1 MWACSISVEDLWK
14 SLNLIVN
21 RQGCGLFFMCSS
33 KQLRLKLG
41 MEMSF
46 FCFFLAKHFLFNQV
60 DFYAFGIDFYQI
72 WSLFNLFSPV
82 WGPFF
87 MVSRHLHVFHIWTR
101 NGFSIDFQVLVFT
114 RVTLFCR
121 HSWILLLKGAST
133 PGQQTLFREARW
145 RIGWCGWWWMV
156 CCLKIW

>member
-1 MWACSISVEDLWK
+1 
-14 SLNLIVN
+14 
-21 RQGCGLFFMCSS
+21 
-33 KQLRLKLG
+33 
-41 MEMSF
+41 MSF

-121 HSWILLLKGAST
+121 HS
-133 PGQQTLFREARW
+133 
-145 RIGWCGWWWMV
+145 
-156 CCLKIW
+156 